1 MFPPDS
7 VISGYVSRDFID
19 ICFMFYLSLLPYVSL
34 ACTMSSLSLSRT
46 PQFPLDPILLSSLR
60 LLRSRTCIPLRCIR
74 SLVYIFRVLVVRIR
88 STILTQPG
96 TPVSFRGMLFTHY
109 SISGNS
115 GLRRFPRFS
124 YYVISLV
131 SCLHLSLVTPSA
143 VGNTSLSPDPQFPF
157 ALSYCSCLCNSV
169 PIPCTWYNSNPFL
182 SYKYLYSVARIIRM
196 KITIFHPSRLTRP
209 LLPLS
214 TRYSFPDPEIPES
227 RNSHALSNSEI
238 RDP

>member
-96 TPVSFRGMLFTHY
+96 TPVSFQGMLFTHY

-115 GLRRFPRFS
+115 GFSDVFHFQKTPELRRFRFPE
-124 YYVISLV
+124 
-131 SCLHLSLVTPSA
+131 TPDSD
-143 VGNTSLSPDPQFPF
+143 VFRD
-157 ALSYCSCLCNSV
+157 
-169 PIPCTWYNSNPFL
+169 
-182 SYKYLYSVARIIRM
+182 
-196 KITIFHPSRLTRP
+196 FH
-209 LLPLS
+209 
-214 TRYSFPDPEIPES
+214 IM
-227 RNSHALSNSEI
+227 
-238 RDP
+238 